1 MTYTVHSYARESL
14 PFLGHI
20 EFTQD
25 VDTEEDARRI
35 AKEIHDRGND
45 IKVHVTKG
53 KEVLF
58 YYAEVTQQ
66 RSR

>member
-20 EFTQD
+20 EYVQE
-25 VDTEEDARRI
+25 VDTEEEARSI
-35 AKEIHDRGND
+35 AKKQLDKGD

-66 RSR
+66 RSK